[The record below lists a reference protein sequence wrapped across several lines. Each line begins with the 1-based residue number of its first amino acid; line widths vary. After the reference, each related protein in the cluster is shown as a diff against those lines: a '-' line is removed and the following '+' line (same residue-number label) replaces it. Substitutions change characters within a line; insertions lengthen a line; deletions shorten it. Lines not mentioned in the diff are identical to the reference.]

1 MQYSFYD
8 IMELP
13 DLANIAKFRKKL
25 NWTQKK
31 LAGITGI
38 SQSMIAKIESGKKK
52 PSFETA
58 QSIFKILSQSI
69 NKQIKNSENSAK
81 KFATFPIVTLKPK
94 DIVRNAIKKMGGQ
107 YDQIPVVEDGAC
119 VGSVTS
125 KLLLQSSLNENRELY
140 LNRPI
145 REIME
150 DALPTIDENSHLSS
164 VYHILQIFPAVLT
177 VGRGKIS
184 GIITRSDLIAKM

>member
-1 MQYSFYD
+1 
-8 IMELP
+8 MELP

-31 LAGITGI
+31 LAENTGI

-58 QSIFKILSQSI
+58 QAIFKILSHSI
-69 NKQIKNSENSAK
+69 NKQLKNSENSAK
-81 KFATFPIVTLKPK
+81 KFATFPIVTLKPG
-94 DIVRNAIKKMGGQ
+94 DIVEIAILKMGEQ
-107 YDQIPVVEDGAC
+107 YDQLPVVEDGTC
-119 VGSVTS
+119 VGCVTS
-125 KLLLQSSLNENRELY
+125 KLLLKSSLIENRESFLK
-140 LNRPI
+140 RPI
-145 REIME
+145 QEIME

-164 VYHILQIFPAVLT
+164 VDQILQIFPAILT
-177 VGRGKIS
+177 VCVGKIS

>member
-1 MQYSFYD
+1 
-8 IMELP
+8 MELP

-31 LAGITGI
+31 LAENTGI

-81 KFATFPIVTLKPK
+81 KFATFPIVTLKPG
-94 DIVRNAIKKMGGQ
+94 DIIEIAIKKMGEQ
-107 YDQIPVVEDGAC
+107 YDQIPVVEAGAC
-119 VGSVTS
+119 IGCVSS
-125 KLLLQSSLNENRELY
+125 KLLLRSFLIENRESFFK
-140 LNRPI
+140 RPI

-164 VYHILQIFPAVLT
+164 VYQILQIFPAVLT
-177 VGRGKIS
+177 VCLGKIS